1 MLQEEMSAIVDRNPF
16 AKHIGMKL
24 TEVRLGYAKGTV
36 PMKKEHQNVYG
47 GMHGGCV
54 FSMADTIAGIAAATY
69 GHMVTT
75 IDTNFNYLE
84 AIRDTTEVVCEA
96 KVVRHGGRIT
106 VLTVEVFDDKG
117 KLVCNGGFTYYNIV
131 NQSSTMY
138 GFEKLSEKASDADHP
153 QKSCE

>member
-1 MLQEEMSAIVDRNPF
+1 MEDASFPWQIRLQESRRQPD
-16 AKHIGMKL
+16 
-24 TEVRLGYAKGTV
+24 
-36 PMKKEHQNVYG
+36 
-47 GMHGGCV
+47 
-54 FSMADTIAGIAAATY
+54 

-117 KLVCNGGFTYYNIV
+117 TLVCNGGFTYYNIV

-138 GFEKLSEKASDADHP
+138 GFEQLS
-153 QKSCE
+153 

>member
-1 MLQEEMSAIVDRNPF
+1 MSAIVDRNPF

-36 PMKKEHQNVYG
+36 PMKKRTPECLRRNAWR
-47 GMHGGCV
+47 MRL

-117 KLVCNGGFTYYNIV
+117 TLVCNGGFTYYNIV

-138 GFEKLSEKASDADHP
+138 GFEKLS
-153 QKSCE
+153 

>member
-1 MLQEEMSAIVDRNPF
+1 
-16 AKHIGMKL
+16 
-24 TEVRLGYAKGTV
+24 
-36 PMKKEHQNVYG
+36 
-47 GMHGGCV
+47 
-54 FSMADTIAGIAAATY
+54 MADTIAGIAAATY

-117 KLVCNGGFTYYNIV
+117 TLVCNGGFTYYNIV
-131 NQSSTMY
+131 NQNSTMY
-138 GFEKLSEKASDADHP
+138 GFEKRVKGRQIRTIRRSPARALIKSLQCKLLLTHQIHLFTDQNYCS
-153 QKSCE
+153 QKCCRIRNRCREQDSIHSKKHRKN

>member
-54 FSMADTIAGIAAATY
+54 FSMADTIAGFAAATY

-117 KLVCNGGFTYYNIV
+117 TLVCNGGFTYYNIV

-138 GFEKLSEKASDADHP
+138 GFEKLS
-153 QKSCE
+153 